1 MKFGMRKPSIK
12 KSFKARTTGRLKR
25 SVKKAVNPFY
35 GKKGIGFLKNPV
47 KSIKDSIYKKTTFS
61 FLDLF
66 RVSKKKGG
74 KKKNAIAL
82 ENREHRRKVAVET
95 VENNAE
101 QKQLK
106 AQLAAQDAQIKAV
119 QDAEDE
125 YKKTKDAE
133 KLILFWEDI
142 WNNGGVIFNG
152 AYWTF
157 RLPDLYIKLGR
168 YDDAIK
174 ILNMITNPFYTEKR
188 QKYLEKISALKTR
201 NKESK

>member
-1 MKFGMRKPSIK
+1 M
-12 KSFKARTTGRLKR
+12 
-25 SVKKAVNPFY
+25 
-35 GKKGIGFLKNPV
+35 
-47 KSIKDSIYKKTTFS
+47 
-61 FLDLF
+61 F

-106 AQLAAQDAQIKAV
+106 AQLAAQDAQIKAI